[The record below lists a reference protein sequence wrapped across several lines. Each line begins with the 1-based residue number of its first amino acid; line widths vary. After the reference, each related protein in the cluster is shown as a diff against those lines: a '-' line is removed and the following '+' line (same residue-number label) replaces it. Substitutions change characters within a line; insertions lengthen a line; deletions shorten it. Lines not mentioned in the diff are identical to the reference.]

1 MKVWNTFRALK
12 VQSTFTGKERTCE
25 LPVKFAQRISGPW
38 NFYKISW
45 ASQPTI
51 YDLNELSYTFKKVKD
66 QKEI

>member
-1 MKVWNTFRALK
+1 
-12 VQSTFTGKERTCE
+12 